1 MSHRHSSITSV
12 VFAYLIAFASVGVA
26 QHAGHGASGPGTSS
40 APPMQ
45 GEHMTRNVNSML
57 ANAEAMLRG
66 MSAGQMQMA
75 GGEHDQVL
83 TGMKGML
90 DQMQGMSSNLTVMLN
105 DPMLMQQGDA
115 KKALNQA
122 SRDLE
127 KMAAAF
133 QSMTKNMRHAMTGQ
147 R

>member
-1 MSHRHSSITSV
+1 MSHRPSSITSV
-12 VFAYLIAFASVGVA
+12 VFACLIAFASVAVA
-26 QHAGHGASGPGTSS
+26 QHAGHGASGPGPTS
-40 APPMQ
+40 APAMQ

-66 MSAGQMQMA
+66 MPAGQMQMA
-75 GGEHDQVL
+75 GGEHDHVL

-90 DQMQGMSSNLTVMLN
+90 DQMRGMSSNLTVMLN